1 VFNFITKKIIFINIK
16 RKKMRELKIKTLK
29 EKEIYKHY
37 STEYIMVSG
46 SSASLILVF
55 HAFHPQLDFF

>member
-1 VFNFITKKIIFINIK
+1 
-16 RKKMRELKIKTLK
+16 MRELKIKTLK